1 MRLCL
6 DSTICNTVIPNNTI
20 LHPGNIFNAGLLC
33 VSSLDV
39 NGIGNWF
46 SPSGEQIINQPSSVF
61 YSLQRIRHVV
71 MFRGGAPFTSA
82 AEGVY
87 TCRIPDGNRVQQTL
101 YVGIY
106 KTSTYMNS
114 GKQLYN
120 IVVLYSLDYCKMVH
134 SLPMLISSPRWS
146 SSGDTSGVPSTDS
159 PLLPAPLLHP
169 QLHHH
174 PVPSRDSHMDP
185 QWGDTQQQ
193 QSRILHEPGAA
204 KWNLHHVQQPSDCEG
219 KSRGRILLH
228 SLQ

>member
-6 DSTICNTVIPNNTI
+6 DSTNCNTVIPNNTI
-20 LHPGNIFNAGLLC
+20 LHPGNISNAGLLC
-33 VSSLDV
+33 VSSLNV

-71 MFRGGAPFTSA
+71 MFRGGAAFTSA

-106 KTSTYMNS
+106 QTSTYMNS

-120 IVVLYSLDYCKMVH
+120 TELGLVFLRLLQDGAQFNNTDLFPQVVQFWRH
-134 SLPMLISSPRWS
+134 
-146 SSGDTSGVPSTDS
+146 
-159 PLLPAPLLHP
+159 
-169 QLHHH
+169 
-174 PVPSRDSHMDP
+174 
-185 QWGDTQQQ
+185 QWG
-193 QSRILHEPGAA
+193 SIY
-204 KWNLHHVQQPSDCEG
+204 
-219 KSRGRILLH
+219 
-228 SLQ
+228 